1 MVLIGMLNG
10 AMGDAAWGDALFGDV
25 FADYGLI

>member
-10 AMGDAAWGDALFGDV
+10 AMGDAAWGNALFGDV